1 MVEELLTRAIT
12 PVKFKL
18 DGVNVMLIE
27 VLGSELI
34 TGDRWYHVRV
44 QLEWRGSKST
54 PFSLDVKD
62 MNHLKKKLL
71 VEISKFKLGLIIGRG

>member
-1 MVEELLTRAIT
+1 MSKELLTRAIT

-18 DGVNVMLIE
+18 DGVDVTLIE
-27 VLGSELI
+27 VLRSELI
-34 TGDRWYHVRV
+34 DGSKWYHVRA
-44 QLEWRGSKST
+44 QLEWRETKST

-71 VEISKFKLGLIIGRG
+71 VEISKFKLGLIIGGG